1 MTYAQIAEKLNKQY
15 NKYDK
20 NLQNAVTDAEKNS
33 AMMML
38 QRVSSRLNQLMVSN
52 QSDADMQ
59 DAKNTP
65 ADSPNQ
71 SIGQRTMRMAKN
83 GGSLKSIPKGKKGK
97 GLSKLSKKVR
107 NKIGYMQGG
116 GSTDPENNIVY
127 TYAPGVTA
135 ESMYPGSVTLDDLR
149 GTEVFTGLE
158 PVNGMHANFLNF
170 INTGHSGYLPKDTP
184 GKHQAMRKYYLQNGK
199 VQDNLAL
206 RSGDLPVPKFG
217 NGGNVSWMFGGKKYS
232 GTLIP
237 SKETST
243 HRYART
249 HNGKIKSLPKSKKMQ
264 GGGKTLPKLSV
275 DELNALSYEQRMPYY
290 NLPPTDPRSFSFNTA
305 GYLPSQTEFERMP
318 NDVKAGLFTNNP
330 QMDYRFGAADAPNFK
345 SMTPEDQMRQNPY
358 NRPFLPLETER
369 MGFLGNLP
377 NQNVDFQLSNFDKN
391 SGVNNVLA
399 NRLFEADSLN
409 QLPVQ
414 HSNFELSNF
423 RPSPENFKQFG
434 GVVDGAN
441 ILQKDGKL
449 YDGLTQEAVQAYMEE
464 AGAIT
469 GLGNKFD
476 PTNPEHVKKLQ
487 EGLLGAYKG
496 PGYDR
501 MLSGN
506 ESAYINKGG
515 EFSKNNAGQDGRF
528 GIDTFNALKQ
538 FTEEKPVPLN
548 LSRQSVQP
556 FAIPPTGA
564 PLLNMEKLQQR
575 DPVTQNTSETS
586 EDNEGG
592 GVKDF
597 LKNTALKSLPGLAK
611 GIEYMN
617 TYNTL
622 NKMLPPPDLT
632 LNRPQYLNTNVDI
645 SADLNALNEA
655 GVMRERAL
663 TDSSTKANNVRTNL
677 AGQDS
682 AFNKVRNKLFQDQRN
697 KERQLQNAQTAMNF
711 KTEDENRKRIY
722 DNAMNQR
729 DFINDQS
736 RARRDFTS
744 GVVGDVM
751 DYTTQNTDRQSQM
764 ARMNALMP
772 YLNQFGVFDRAYDED
787 FLGKYPF
794 MKELLGLKT

>member
-1 MTYAQIAEKLNKQY
+1 MAKMTYAQIAEKLNKEY

-38 QRVSSRLNQLMVSN
+38 QRVSSRLNQLMVAN

-158 PVNGMHANFLNF
+158 PVNSLHANFLNF
-170 INTGHSGYLPKDTP
+170 INTGHSGYLPDSNY
-184 GKHQAMRKYYLQNGK
+184 GKYQAMRKHYLQSGK

-206 RSGDLPVPKFG
+206 RSGDLPVPKLG
-217 NGGNVSWMFGGKKYS
+217 KGGNVSWMFGGKKYS

-290 NLPPTDPRSFSFNTA
+290 NLPPTDPRNFSFNTA

-345 SMTPEDQMRQNPY
+345 SMTPEDQMRQKIAGLNPAAFMQEGGSLKQIPTG
-358 NRPFLPLETER
+358 NKGLP
-369 MGFLGNLP
+369 
-377 NQNVDFQLSNFDKN
+377 
-391 SGVNNVLA
+391 
-399 NRLFEADSLN
+399 
-409 QLPVQ
+409 QLPEFVRNKMGYMQ
-414 HSNFELSNF
+414 A
-423 RPSPENFKQFG
+423 G
-434 GVVDGAN
+434 
-441 ILQKDGKL
+441 GKL
-449 YDGLTQEAVQAYMEE
+449 YDGLTQEAIQEYMYE
-464 AGAIT
+464 AGIIT
-469 GLGNKFD
+469 GLGDKFD
-476 PTNPEHVKKLQ
+476 PTNSDHVKKLQ
-487 EGLLGAYKG
+487 EGMLGAFTG
-496 PGYDR
+496 RRADR

-515 EFSKNNAGQDGRF
+515 EFSKNNAGKDGRF

-538 FTEEKPVPLN
+538 FTEGKEMPVMNFSAQP
-548 LSRQSVQP
+548 VQP
-556 FAIPPTGA
+556 SEIPMA
-564 PLLNMEKLQQR
+564 SPLLDMKQLPQR
-575 DPVTQNTSETS
+575 APVTQNTSETS
-586 EDNEGG
+586 EGNEEGG

-622 NKMLPPPDLT
+622 NNMLPPPDLT

-677 AGQDS
+677 AGQDA

-697 KERQLQNAQTAMNF
+697 KEMQLQNAQTAMNF

-772 YLNQFGVFDRAYDED
+772 YLNQFGVFDRAYDEN
-787 FLGKYPF
+787 FLNKYPF

>member
-1 MTYAQIAEKLNKQY
+1 MAKMTYAKIAEKLNKEY

-65 ADSPNQ
+65 PDSPNQ

-83 GGSLKSIPKGKKGK
+83 GGKTFPDLTGDGEVTQADILKG
-97 GLSKLSKKVR
+97 R
-107 NKIGYMQGG
+107 
-116 GSTDPENNIVY
+116 
-127 TYAPGVTA
+127 GV
-135 ESMYPGSVTLDDLR
+135 
-149 GTEVFTGLE
+149 
-158 PVNGMHANFLNF
+158 
-170 INTGHSGYLPKDTP
+170 
-184 GKHQAMRKYYLQNGK
+184 
-199 VQDNLAL
+199 
-206 RSGDLPVPKFG
+206 FG
-217 NGGNVSWMFGGKKYS
+217 NGGTVSWMFGGKKYS

-249 HNGKIKSLPKSKKMQ
+249 HNGKIKSLPKKAK
-264 GGGKTLPKLSV
+264 GGSLKDIPASNKGLP
-275 DELNALSYEQRMPYY
+275 
-290 NLPPTDPRSFSFNTA
+290 
-305 GYLPSQTEFERMP
+305 
-318 NDVKAGLFTNNP
+318 
-330 QMDYRFGAADAPNFK
+330 
-345 SMTPEDQMRQNPY
+345 
-358 NRPFLPLETER
+358 
-369 MGFLGNLP
+369 
-377 NQNVDFQLSNFDKN
+377 
-391 SGVNNVLA
+391 
-399 NRLFEADSLN
+399 
-409 QLPVQ
+409 QLPE
-414 HSNFELSNF
+414 SIRNKMGYMG
-423 RPSPENFKQFG
+423 RG
-434 GVVDGAN
+434 GLNKPKIDPT
-441 ILQKDGKL
+441 GKL
-449 YDGLTQEAVQAYMEE
+449 YDGLSQEAIQEYMYE
-464 AGAIT
+464 AGVIT
-469 GLGNKFD
+469 GLGDKFD
-476 PTNPEHVKKLQ
+476 PTNSAHVKKLQ
-487 EGLLGAYKG
+487 EGMLGAFTG
-496 PGYDR
+496 RRADR

-506 ESAYINKGG
+506 ESSYINKGG
-515 EFSKNNAGQDGRF
+515 EFSKNNAGKDGRF

-538 FTEEKPVPLN
+538 FTEGRERPVMNISAQP
-548 LSRQSVQP
+548 VQP
-556 FAIPPTGA
+556 SEIPITGA
-564 PLLNMEKLQQR
+564 SLLDMEQLPQR
-575 DPVTQNTSETS
+575 APVTQNTSETS
-586 EDNEGG
+586 EGNEEGG

-611 GIEYMN
+611 GIEYMS

-622 NKMLPPPDLT
+622 NNMLPPPDLT

-677 AGQDS
+677 AGQDA

-697 KERQLQNAQTAMNF
+697 KEMQLQNAQTAMNF

-751 DYTTQNTDRQSQM
+751 DYTTQNTNRESQM
-764 ARMNALMP
+764 GRMNALMP
-772 YLNQFGVFDRAYDED
+772 YLNQFGVFDRAYDEN
-787 FLGKYPF
+787 FLNKYPF

>member
-1 MTYAQIAEKLNKQY
+1 MAKMTYAQIAEKLNKQY

-52 QSDADMQ
+52 QNDADMQ

-97 GLSKLSKKVR
+97 GLSELSKKVR

-149 GTEVFTGLE
+149 GTEVFSGLE

-170 INTGHSGYLPKDTP
+170 INTGHSGYLPKDNP
-184 GKHQAMRKYYLQNGK
+184 GKHQAMRKHYLQSGK
-199 VQDNLAL
+199 VQDNANL
-206 RSGDLPVPKFG
+206 RTGALPVPKF
-217 NGGNVSWMFGGKKYS
+217 
-232 GTLIP
+232 
-237 SKETST
+237 
-243 HRYART
+243 
-249 HNGKIKSLPKSKKMQ
+249 
-264 GGGKTLPKLSV
+264 
-275 DELNALSYEQRMPYY
+275 
-290 NLPPTDPRSFSFNTA
+290 
-305 GYLPSQTEFERMP
+305 
-318 NDVKAGLFTNNP
+318 
-330 QMDYRFGAADAPNFK
+330 
-345 SMTPEDQMRQNPY
+345 
-358 NRPFLPLETER
+358 
-369 MGFLGNLP
+369 
-377 NQNVDFQLSNFDKN
+377 DK
-391 SGVNNVLA
+391 G
-399 NRLFEADSLN
+399 
-409 QLPVQ
+409 
-414 HSNFELSNF
+414 
-423 RPSPENFKQFG
+423 
-434 GVVDGAN
+434 
-441 ILQKDGKL
+441 GKL
-449 YDGLTQEAVQAYMEE
+449 YDGLTQEAIQEYMYE
-464 AGAIT
+464 AGIIT
-469 GLGNKFD
+469 GLGDKFD
-476 PTNPEHVKKLQ
+476 PTNSDHVRKLQ
-487 EGLLGAYKG
+487 EGMLGAFTGKRA
-496 PGYDR
+496 DR

-515 EFSKNNAGQDGRF
+515 EFSKNNAGKDGRF

-538 FTEEKPVPLN
+538 FTEGKPLQPN
-548 LSRQSVQP
+548 LSTQTIEP
-556 FAIPPTGA
+556 FELPITAA
-564 PLLNMEKLQQR
+564 PLLDMQLLPQR
-575 DPVTQNTSETS
+575 APVTQNTSETS
-586 EDNEGG
+586 EGNEEGG

-622 NKMLPPPDLT
+622 NNMLPPPDLT

-677 AGQDS
+677 AGQDA

-697 KERQLQNAQTAMNF
+697 KEMQLQNAQTAMNF

-787 FLGKYPF
+787 FLNKYPF

>member
-1 MTYAQIAEKLNKQY
+1 MAKMTYAKIAEKLNKEY

-59 DAKNTP
+59 DAKNPP
-65 ADSPNQ
+65 ANSPNQ
-71 SIGQRTMRMAKN
+71 SIGRRTTMMAQSGGMPPNPNQVNSGPYNRPFLPLETNRMKFLGDLPNQSVDFQLPNFNQESPNNNVLANRLYEAHSLNQLPYQNQDFQLPNFKKQQALQSGGGVPIYSN
-83 GGSLKSIPKGKKGK
+83 SDTQMQMPGAINMYDQYRNTGDLSLLQEYVNNTMGDRGKQMIMDYDPNGIAPMSAANLGKHFSGRYNHLGLPPEQKPAWYAEQMAQLKKLYGPQKQDGGSLKSIPKGKKGK
-97 GLSKLSKKVR
+97 GLSKLSEKVR

-116 GSTDPENNIVY
+116 G
-127 TYAPGVTA
+127 
-135 ESMYPGSVTLDDLR
+135 
-149 GTEVFTGLE
+149 
-158 PVNGMHANFLNF
+158 PVA
-170 INTGHSGYLPKDTP
+170 
-184 GKHQAMRKYYLQNGK
+184 
-199 VQDNLAL
+199 
-206 RSGDLPVPKFG
+206 
-217 NGGNVSWMFGGKKYS
+217 
-232 GTLIP
+232 
-237 SKETST
+237 
-243 HRYART
+243 
-249 HNGKIKSLPKSKKMQ
+249 
-264 GGGKTLPKLSV
+264 
-275 DELNALSYEQRMPYY
+275 
-290 NLPPTDPRSFSFNTA
+290 
-305 GYLPSQTEFERMP
+305 
-318 NDVKAGLFTNNP
+318 
-330 QMDYRFGAADAPNFK
+330 
-345 SMTPEDQMRQNPY
+345 NPY

-377 NQNVDFQLSNFDKN
+377 SQNVDFQLSNFDKN

-423 RPSPENFKQFG
+423 RPSPFRIDGDEMSDEEKESFANLNNISYKQLG
-434 GVVDGAN
+434 GVVNRKN

-449 YDGLTQEAVQAYMEE
+449 YDGLTQEAVQEYMEE

-556 FAIPPTGA
+556 FEIPITGA
-564 PLLNMEKLQQR
+564 PLLNMEQLPQQA
-575 DPVTQNTSETS
+575 PVTQNTSETS

-645 SADLNALNEA
+645 SSDLNALNEA

-677 AGQDS
+677 AGQDAS
-682 AFNKVRNKLFQDQRN
+682 FNKVRGKLFQDQRN
-697 KERQLQNAQTAMNF
+697 RERQLQNAQTAMNF

-764 ARMNALMP
+764 GRMNALMP

>member
-1 MTYAQIAEKLNKQY
+1 MAKMTYAQIAEKLNKEY

-38 QRVSSRLNQLMVSN
+38 QRVSSRLNQLMVAN

-97 GLSKLSKKVR
+97 GLSKLPKKVR

-149 GTEVFTGLE
+149 GTEMFTGLE

-170 INTGHSGYLPKDTP
+170 INTGHSGYLPKDNP
-184 GKHQAMRKYYLQNGK
+184 GKHQAMRKFYLQSGK
-199 VQDNLAL
+199 VQDNPNL
-206 RSGDLPVPKFG
+206 RTGALPVPKFG
-217 NGGNVSWMFGGKKYS
+217 KGGNVSWMFGGKKYS

-249 HNGKIKSLPKSKKMQ
+249 HNGKIKSLPKKAK
-264 GGGKTLPKLSV
+264 GGSLKNIPASNKGLP
-275 DELNALSYEQRMPYY
+275 Q
-290 NLPPTDPRSFSFNTA
+290 LPESIRN
-305 GYLPSQTEFERMP
+305 
-318 NDVKAGLFTNNP
+318 
-330 QMDYRFGAADAPNFK
+330 
-345 SMTPEDQMRQNPY
+345 
-358 NRPFLPLETER
+358 R
-369 MGFLGNLP
+369 MGYMQAG
-377 NQNVDFQLSNFDKN
+377 
-391 SGVNNVLA
+391 
-399 NRLFEADSLN
+399 
-409 QLPVQ
+409 
-414 HSNFELSNF
+414 
-423 RPSPENFKQFG
+423 
-434 GVVDGAN
+434 
-441 ILQKDGKL
+441 GKL
-449 YDGLTQEAVQAYMEE
+449 YDGLTQKAIQEYMYE
-464 AGAIT
+464 AGIIT
-469 GLGNKFD
+469 GLGDKFD
-476 PTNPEHVKKLQ
+476 PTNSDHVKKLQ
-487 EGLLGAYKG
+487 EGMLGAFTG
-496 PGYDR
+496 RRADR

-515 EFSKNNAGQDGRF
+515 EFSKNNAGIDGRF

-538 FTEEKPVPLN
+538 FTEGRDMPVMN
-548 LSRQSVQP
+548 ISAQP
-556 FAIPPTGA
+556 VTPSSLPTGS
-564 PLLNMEKLQQR
+564 LLLDMEQLPQR
-575 DPVTQNTSETS
+575 APVTQNTSETS
-586 EDNEGG
+586 EGDKEGG

-597 LKNTALKSLPGLAK
+597 LKNTALKALPGLAK

-622 NKMLPPPDLT
+622 NNMLPPPDLT

-677 AGQDS
+677 AGQDA

-697 KERQLQNAQTAMNF
+697 KEMQLQNAQTAMNF

-751 DYTTQNTDRQSQM
+751 DYTTQNTNRESQM

-772 YLNQFGVFDRAYDED
+772 YLNQFGVFDRAYDEN
-787 FLGKYPF
+787 FLNKYPF

>member
-1 MTYAQIAEKLNKQY
+1 MAKMTYAKIAEKLNKEY

-52 QSDADMQ
+52 QNDADMQ

-83 GGSLKSIPKGKKGK
+83 GGKTFPDLTGDGQITQADILKGRGVFGK
-97 GLSKLSKKVR
+97 G
-107 NKIGYMQGG
+107 
-116 GSTDPENNIVY
+116 GS
-127 TYAPGVTA
+127 
-135 ESMYPGSVTLDDLR
+135 
-149 GTEVFTGLE
+149 
-158 PVNGMHANFLNF
+158 
-170 INTGHSGYLPKDTP
+170 
-184 GKHQAMRKYYLQNGK
+184 
-199 VQDNLAL
+199 
-206 RSGDLPVPKFG
+206 
-217 NGGNVSWMFGGKKYS
+217 VSWMFGGKKYS

-243 HRYART
+243 HKFART
-249 HNGKIKSLPKSKKMQ
+249 HNGKIKKIKKMQ

-290 NLPPTDPRSFSFNTA
+290 NLPPTDPRNFSFNTA

-345 SMTPEDQMRQNPY
+345 SMTPEDQMKQKIAGLNPAAFMQEGGSLKQIPTG
-358 NRPFLPLETER
+358 NKGLP
-369 MGFLGNLP
+369 
-377 NQNVDFQLSNFDKN
+377 
-391 SGVNNVLA
+391 
-399 NRLFEADSLN
+399 
-409 QLPVQ
+409 QLPESIRNKMGYMQ
-414 HSNFELSNF
+414 A
-423 RPSPENFKQFG
+423 G
-434 GVVDGAN
+434 
-441 ILQKDGKL
+441 GKL
-449 YDGLTQEAVQAYMEE
+449 YDGLTQEAIQEYMYE
-464 AGAIT
+464 AGIIT
-469 GLGNKFD
+469 GLGDKFD
-476 PTNPEHVKKLQ
+476 PTNSDHVKKLQ
-487 EGLLGAYKG
+487 EGMLGAFTG
-496 PGYDR
+496 RRADR

-506 ESAYINKGG
+506 ESSYINKGG
-515 EFSKNNAGQDGRF
+515 EFSKNNAGKDGRF

-538 FTEEKPVPLN
+538 FTEGRDMPVAN
-548 LSRQSVQP
+548 LSTNPATFRS
-556 FAIPPTGA
+556 FPTA
-564 PLLNMEKLQQR
+564 SPLLDMQPLPQR
-575 DPVTQNTSETS
+575 APVTQNTSETS
-586 EDNEGG
+586 EGNEEGG

-622 NKMLPPPDLT
+622 NNMLPPPDLT

-677 AGQDS
+677 AGQDAS
-682 AFNKVRNKLFQDQRN
+682 FNKVRGKLFQDKRN

-751 DYTTQNTDRQSQM
+751 DYTTQNTNRQSQM

-772 YLNQFGVFDRAYDED
+772 YLNQFGVFDRAYDEN
-787 FLGKYPF
+787 FLNKYPF